1 MNSGQG
7 VVRASA
13 VLLIVLV
20 GVLLF
25 PCRQVWSQSLMGG
38 GTIAAIRVE
47 GTQRIEPATVRSYM
61 RVNPGDPFD
70 PERLDASLKNIFRT
84 GLFADV
90 SLRREGNDL
99 VVTVVEN
106 PIISQIA
113 FEGND
118 RVEDE
123 VLSNEIQLRSRLV
136 FTRTKVQQDVQRILD
151 IYRRSGRFAATVEP
165 KVIQLEQNR
174 VNLVFEIEEGPL
186 TKIEAINFVG
196 NKVFDD
202 SDLEDEISSA
212 EYSFWNFLT
221 STDTYDPD
229 RLAFDRDLLLRFY
242 RKEGYADFAVL
253 SVVAQLTEDREGF
266 IVTYTVDEGERYKF
280 GEVDIIAGL
289 KDLDPETLRELI
301 SFETGDWFD
310 AQEVDVTSNQIA
322 DALGNR
328 GYAFVD
334 VNPRV
339 DKDSENQII
348 NLTFD
353 IQEGPKVFVE
363 RIEIEGNIRTV
374 DKVIRREFK
383 LVEGD
388 AFNVSKLQRS
398 RRRIQNLGFFRSV
411 NLEDEPGSQP
421 DRAVIKV
428 SVEEQSTGNLSF
440 GVGISSAVGP
450 VGNIGIQERNL
461 LGRGQDLRLNLRVA
475 GSETQL
481 RAGFTEPYFLD
492 RNLSA
497 GFDLFR
503 ITQDRDESSFDLE
516 RIGGSVRFGFSLA
529 EELRQVVRLSVE
541 YSDISGFDNDSSPII
556 EDEQGDEIR
565 AVIGNEFRY
574 DTLDNRFDP
583 RNGFFAKLRNDLG
596 GLAGDTSFF
605 KHEMTSG
612 YYYSVARDWTL
623 SVRGGAGAVV
633 GLLGDETS
641 VRDRFFL
648 GGSEPRGFKFAG
660 VGPRDID
667 ADDALGG
674 NYYYSGT
681 VEGSFPLGLP
691 EDLAIRGRIFTDFG
705 ATWDVDDRGTGA
717 DVEDSSSPRA
727 SVGFGISWNS
737 PFGPLIVDFAWAV
750 EEEPFD
756 ETEILNFSFG
766 TQF

>member
-13 VLLIVLV
+13 VLLVVLV

-481 RAGFTEPYFLD
+481 RAGFTEI
-492 RNLSA
+492 
-497 GFDLFR
+497 GR
-503 ITQDRDESSFDLE
+503 IPRGAREDANSLISGRISPFISSFAILE
-516 RIGGSVRFGFSLA
+516 VRVCARKPGVPDAECMPINITASTSPGS
-529 EELRQVVRLSVE
+529 
-541 YSDISGFDNDSSPII
+541 PM
-556 EDEQGDEIR
+556 
-565 AVIGNEFRY
+565 
-574 DTLDNRFDP
+574 P
-583 RNGFFAKLRNDLG
+583 
-596 GLAGDTSFF
+596 
-605 KHEMTSG
+605 
-612 YYYSVARDWTL
+612 
-623 SVRGGAGAVV
+623 
-633 GLLGDETS
+633 
-641 VRDRFFL
+641 
-648 GGSEPRGFKFAG
+648 
-660 VGPRDID
+660 
-667 ADDALGG
+667 
-674 NYYYSGT
+674 
-681 VEGSFPLGLP
+681 
-691 EDLAIRGRIFTDFG
+691 
-705 ATWDVDDRGTGA
+705 GTGPA
-717 DVEDSSSPRA
+717 RYPWMISALESICS
-727 SVGFGISWNS
+727 GIR
-737 PFGPLIVDFAWAV
+737 L
-750 EEEPFD
+750 
-756 ETEILNFSFG
+756 
-766 TQF
+766 